1 MTIELQEL
9 LINPVFI
16 VFILFVVGAIFFAL
30 RSYFKALIY
39 ATSYDYLI
47 DGGLSFAD
55 ELVGIGITGIDVGDW
70 IAGGILFW
78 KYRPIVGWEV
88 AALFAAEAANF
99 GLSLIPGIGEGI
111 EIFFNFFPVVSLV
124 ILHKQYQANQIY
136 EKVTEC
142 DAYLKQENASVEK
155 DLVVQVHDFMQ
166 AYSEQ
171 HYEEAMEKGK
181 AVKTDILAQV
191 TLCVED
197 KLLSVEKQLRDLPK
211 EQANAFQRAVEQVR
225 EESDSDWR
233 AAAQHAQ
240 ELLSQVSSAV
250 YHLQLQ
256 EQQGQ
261 ERRAA

>member
-1 MTIELQEL
+1 MAIELQEL
-9 LINPVFI
+9 LTNPIFI
-16 VFILFVVGAIFFAL
+16 VFILFVVGTILFAL

-78 KYRPIVGWEV
+78 KYRSIVGWKF

-111 EIFFNFFPVVSLV
+111 EIFFNFFPIVSLV
-124 ILHKQYQANQIY
+124 ILYKQYQANHAY
-136 EKVTEC
+136 EEVMEC
-142 DAYLKQENASVEK
+142 DAYLKQETASAEK
-155 DLVVQVHDFMQ
+155 DLAVQVHDFMH

-181 AVKTDILAQV
+181 AVKKDILAQV
-191 TLCVED
+191 TLCIED
-197 KLLSVEKQLRDLPK
+197 KLLSVEKQLRALPK
-211 EQANAFQRAVEQVR
+211 QQADAFQRAVEQVR
-225 EESDSDWR
+225 EEVDSNWR

-250 YHLQLQ
+250 YHFQLQ
-256 EQQGQ
+256 EREEQ